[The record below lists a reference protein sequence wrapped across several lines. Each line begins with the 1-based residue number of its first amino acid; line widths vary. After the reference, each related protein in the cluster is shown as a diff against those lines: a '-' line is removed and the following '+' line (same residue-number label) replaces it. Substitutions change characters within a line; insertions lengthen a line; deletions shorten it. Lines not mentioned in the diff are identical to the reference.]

1 MVQPRLSGDA
11 SKYWLRS
18 RSARKNG
25 GENLVFV
32 DHIQNIFNG
41 SLARSSA
48 KKEEGTSAAA
58 IPTTTSTNQYS
69 LSGSSTAPT
78 IRKSTRL
85 FEKRVA
91 LLPGRHRVGPQ
102 YWLRPRLRGGKRSL
116 LVSVKSL
123 YLSEQQDLKDGDKKI
138 KPCSG
143 CCQPTPHSRKSAR
156 LIEKHAAS
164 LIGCRAGRAH
174 KRRRK
179 GSQFKRK
186 KKRVCWLYLGAPWLG
201 GCHNLKMPLHERR
214 TGLRVDSDSGCL
226 VVDAVNSSSEKFRD
240 PASRPV
246 LQRLTDLGQDDL
258 LHSILEKLP
267 PANLL
272 KASRVCRS
280 WASLCEPALRLQCQ
294 RHGWSLPRLPRGA
307 TPAFPWRSL
316 YYRHACRACGE
327 VGEFLVRKTLNSNVQ
342 FLLCGRCIRLGGVQS
357 KLAQYSIDLCGVT
370 GKLRGPTNST
380 PGSRPT

>member
-1 MVQPRLSGDA
+1 M
-11 SKYWLRS
+11 
-18 RSARKNG
+18 
-25 GENLVFV
+25 
-32 DHIQNIFNG
+32 
-41 SLARSSA
+41 
-48 KKEEGTSAAA
+48 
-58 IPTTTSTNQYS
+58 
-69 LSGSSTAPT
+69 
-78 IRKSTRL
+78 
-85 FEKRVA
+85 
-91 LLPGRHRVGPQ
+91 
-102 YWLRPRLRGGKRSL
+102 
-116 LVSVKSL
+116 
-123 YLSEQQDLKDGDKKI
+123 
-138 KPCSG
+138 
-143 CCQPTPHSRKSAR
+143 
-156 LIEKHAAS
+156 
-164 LIGCRAGRAH
+164 
-174 KRRRK
+174 
-179 GSQFKRK
+179 
-186 KKRVCWLYLGAPWLG
+186 
-201 GCHNLKMPLHERR
+201 KMPLHERR
-214 TGLRVDSDSGCL
+214 TGLRVDSDSGCKGL